1 VHQQGRNDETNL
13 RRDLGLIPATALV
26 VGMVIGSGIFMK
38 PGKVILAAGDSTL
51 GLAAWVIGGIITLA
65 AGLTIAELGAQ
76 IPKTGGLYA
85 CLDEVYGKFW
95 GYLFGWVQTV
105 IYGPAIVGALGLYF
119 SSLVIPFFEYSEEVK
134 IPLAIGTI
142 LFLSAVNSLG
152 TRYGGIIQSVATAA
166 KLIPIVLIAAFG
178 LWKGNSQ
185 ILAMTSGV
193 TESAGMGAAVL
204 ATLWAYDG
212 WIGVGFVAGEMKNP
226 AKLLPRAIVIG
237 LGIVMVAYIA
247 VNLAV
252 LHVLPAAEIVA
263 QGKLAA
269 GAAATWLFGDFG
281 GKLINIGIL
290 VSIFGTLNGY
300 ILTCPRVPYAM
311 ALRRQLPASTLL
323 SQTNSRFGTPLNAII
338 MQIVLAILFVTLGDP
353 DRLTDLAMFIIWGF
367 YILGFLAVFIL
378 RRKTRAENRP
388 YSVPAFP
395 FVPAIAIVGS
405 IYIVISTILSNPAD
419 TLLALGITVAG
430 IPLYW
435 LLNRSGQQGGS

>member
-1 VHQQGRNDETNL
+1 MQQQGRNDERNL

-51 GLAAWVIGGIITLA
+51 ALAAWVIGGIITLA
-65 AGLTIAELGAQ
+65 AGLTIAELGVQ

-105 IYGPAIVGALGLYF
+105 IYGPALVGALGLYF
-119 SSLVIPFFEYSEEVK
+119 SSLLIPFFNSSEELK
-134 IPLAIGTI
+134 LPLAIGTI
-142 LFLSAVNSLG
+142 LFLSTVNSLG
-152 TRYGGIIQSVATAA
+152 TRYGGMIQSAATVA
-166 KLIPIVLIAAFG
+166 KLVPIALIVVFG
-178 LWKGNSQ
+178 LWKGNAQ
-185 ILAMTSGV
+185 ILAMPSGAS
-193 TESAGMGAAVL
+193 ESAGMGAAIL

-226 AKLLPRAIVIG
+226 AQMLPRAIIIG
-237 LGIVMVAYIA
+237 LGTVMAAYLAI
-247 VNLAV
+247 NLAL
-252 LHVLPAAEIVA
+252 LHVLPAAEIVT

-269 GAAATWLFGDFG
+269 GSAATWLFGDIG

-290 VSIFGTLNGY
+290 ISIFGALNGY
-300 ILTCPRVPYAM
+300 ILTCPRVSYAM
-311 ALRRQLPASTLL
+311 ALRGQLPASSLL
-323 SQTNSRFGTPLNAII
+323 SQTSRFGTPLNAIG
-338 MQIVLAILFVTLGDP
+338 MQFLLAVLFVTVGDP

-367 YILGFLAVFIL
+367 YILGFAAIFIL
-378 RRKTRAENRP
+378 RRKNGPENRP

-395 FVPAIAIVGS
+395 LVPVIAIVGS
-405 IYIVISTILSNPAD
+405 IYIVISTIINNPAD
-419 TLLALGITVAG
+419 AVLALGITASG

-435 LLNRSGQQGGS
+435 LLNHLGSNKSKA

>member
-1 VHQQGRNDETNL
+1 MQQQGRNDERNL

-51 GLAAWVIGGIITLA
+51 ALAAWVIGGLITLA
-65 AGLTIAELGAQ
+65 AGLTIAELGVQ

-105 IYGPAIVGALGLYF
+105 IYGPALVGALGLYF
-119 SSLVIPFFEYSEEVK
+119 SSLLIPFFSSSEELK
-134 IPLAIGTI
+134 LPLAIGTI

-152 TRYGGIIQSVATAA
+152 TRYGGMIQSAATVA
-166 KLIPIVLIAAFG
+166 KLVPIALIVVFG
-178 LWKGNSQ
+178 LWKGNAQ
-185 ILAMTSGV
+185 ILSMPSGASD
-193 TESAGMGAAVL
+193 SAGMGAAVL

-226 AKLLPRAIVIG
+226 AQMLPRAIIIG
-237 LGIVMVAYIA
+237 LGTVMVAYLAI
-247 VNLAV
+247 NLAL
-252 LHVLPAAEIVA
+252 LHVLPAAEIVT

-269 GAAATWLFGDFG
+269 GSAATWLFGDVG

-290 VSIFGTLNGY
+290 ISIFGALNGY
-300 ILTCPRVPYAM
+300 ILTCPRVSYAM
-311 ALRRQLPASTLL
+311 ALRGQLPASSLL
-323 SQTNSRFGTPLNAII
+323 SQTSRFGTPLNAIG
-338 MQIVLAILFVTLGDP
+338 MQFLLAVLFVTVGDP

-367 YILGFLAVFIL
+367 YILGFAAIFIL
-378 RRKTRAENRP
+378 RRKTSPEKRP

-395 FVPAIAIVGS
+395 LVPVIAIVGS
-405 IYIVISTILSNPAD
+405 VYIVISTIMNNPTDAI
-419 TLLALGITVAG
+419 LALGITAAG

-435 LLNRSGQQGGS
+435 LLNHMGKQQSKA